1 MNRNKLLGLF
11 FVLLISP
18 LLLHAQILDPV
29 DWSFSKKELG
39 NNQYIVHLTAT
50 IDPGWH
56 IYAQD
61 AGEGPIPTSFT
72 FEKNDSL
79 TYKGETRA
87 VGKLHEEFDKAF
99 KSELKFYENKVDFV
113 QYVTA
118 KQGAKY
124 VKGSLE
130 YMVCD
135 DHQCLPPKEVPF
147 KISLQ

>member
-1 MNRNKLLGLF
+1 MQTIMNKNKLLGIL

-18 LLLHAQILDPV
+18 LLLNAQILDPV

-79 TYKGETRA
+79 TLKGKVRG
-87 VGKLHEEFDKAF
+87 VGKLQKSFDKAF
-99 KSELKFYENKVDFV
+99 NSVLKFYEKKVDFV
-113 QYVTA
+113 QYVSATPDA
-118 KQGAKY
+118 KA
-124 VKGSLE
+124 VKGSLT
-130 YMVCD
+130 D
-135 DHQCLPPKEVPF
+135 RK
-147 KISLQ
+147 